1 MEHKEI
7 KSENGEV
14 HYWISHCKDIS
25 AKCIVFSHG
34 LTANHEMFDKQVK
47 RFEKEYTL
55 ISWDIPMHG
64 LSRPYKNFSYEQTAI
79 ELHRILEK
87 EKISK
92 VVLVGMSIGGYPS
105 QMFASMFPEMVEGF
119 IALDTTP
126 FGLKYYSESDLWWL
140 KRASVMAIWI
150 PDFLIRGIMAK
161 SVSKTEYS
169 YNQMMTMLKPLTKS
183 DIIWQMKIAYGK
195 FAEENRDISLSAPVL
210 ILVGDRDI
218 TGKVKTY
225 CEAWSKATGYPLHII
240 KHAAHFS
247 NGDNYEQVNEEIE
260 AFIKEL

>member
-1 MEHKEI
+1 
-7 KSENGEV
+7 
-14 HYWISHCKDIS
+14 
-25 AKCIVFSHG
+25 
-34 LTANHEMFDKQVK
+34 
-47 RFEKEYTL
+47 
-55 ISWDIPMHG
+55 
-64 LSRPYKNFSYEQTAI
+64 
-79 ELHRILEK
+79 
-87 EKISK
+87 
-92 VVLVGMSIGGYPS
+92 
-105 QMFASMFPEMVEGF
+105 
-119 IALDTTP
+119 
-126 FGLKYYSESDLWWL
+126 
-140 KRASVMAIWI
+140 MAIWI

-183 DIIWQMKIAYGK
+183 DIIWQMKIAYEK